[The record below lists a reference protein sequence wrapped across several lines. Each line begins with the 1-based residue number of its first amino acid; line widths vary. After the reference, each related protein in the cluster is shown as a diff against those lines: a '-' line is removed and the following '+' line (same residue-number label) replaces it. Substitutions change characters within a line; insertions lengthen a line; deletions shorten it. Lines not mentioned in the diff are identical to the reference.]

1 VVPLGRLSPDQARV
15 LAVVTDAV
23 RLTPWRTVV
32 LLDLTRP
39 LAEHVARRLEAAGLV
54 TDPASPWVGVTACT
68 GRPGCAKSLAD
79 VQTDAARWVAD
90 QAGPPARPVHWAGC
104 ERRCGQPRGQ
114 VVQMVA
120 TRDGYE
126 ERQQ

>member
-1 VVPLGRLSPDQARV
+1 
-15 LAVVTDAV
+15 
-23 RLTPWRTVV
+23 VV
-32 LLDLTRP
+32 LLDLSP
-39 LAEHVARRLEAAGLV
+39 AEAGRVARLLDAAGLV

-79 VQTDAARWVAD
+79 VQEDARRWVAGRS
-90 QAGPPARPVHWAGC
+90 GPTEVPVHWAGC
-104 ERRCGQPRGQ
+104 ERRCGLPRGP

-120 TRDGYE
+120 TADGYQ